1 MRQQIE
7 TYFDNSQKLEDRKRL
22 KEGKGWDLKF
32 QNYWGYL
39 VQADKN
45 FRESMTLSEKF
56 FDHIGKF
63 RKEAFRLVKEI
74 VDELHKPVNMR

>member
-1 MRQQIE
+1 MGAIFNDTDE
-7 TYFDNSQKLEDRKRL
+7 LEKKKLK

-45 FRESMTLSEKF
+45 FRDSMTLSERF

-63 RKEAFRLVKEI
+63 KSSTFQMMKEI
-74 VDELHKPVNMR
+74 VD